1 MVHRFQ
7 NIHGI
12 SYVISGN
19 IKDLKSEMQNLVL
32 SIIDDKKLPFTDV
45 YVKLPV
51 FLFHKFMD
59 ELRILDIKQK
69 DMEAKKEFFL
79 IKF

>member
-7 NIHGI
+7 NIYGI
-12 SYVISGN
+12 SYVVSGN

-32 SIIDDKKLPFTDV
+32 SLIDDKKLPFTDV
-45 YVKLPV
+45 YVKMPM
-51 FLFHKFMD
+51 FLLQKFMD
-59 ELRILDIKQK
+59 ELRGVGLKQK
-69 DMEAKKEFFL
+69 EMEQRKEFFL